1 MADTEPRKQCRCLL
15 RDAGEAEMAAVIAE
29 YVAGLDEDIRT
40 AEADYRARLA
50 VCEGCEQ
57 LLNGTCRLC
66 GCYVETRAAKK
77 GLSCPMV
84 PPRWFKIGT

>member
-1 MADTEPRKQCRCLL
+1 MADPRKQCRCLL
-15 RDAGEAEMAAVIAE
+15 RDAGEAEMAQVIAE
-29 YVAGLDEDIRT
+29 YVAGLDDSIRT
-40 AEADYRARLA
+40 AKDDYRARLA
-50 VCEGCEQ
+50 VCEGCDQ

-84 PPRWFKIGT
+84 PPRWTKIEE